1 VKKKVLIDSGHSD
14 LSSGKRSF
22 DNSFFEY
29 EFNYDVSNRIKKH
42 LARHGVDSEVLQV
55 RNKVLKEELDARVDF
70 INKSGADIVVSVHA
84 NAFGSN
90 WNDAN
95 GWEIFCY
102 KMQGE
107 SLKLAQAIQKNSIP
121 YLGLKDR
128 GIKDGS
134 EFAVVG
140 RTNPPAVLVEHGFYT
155 NISEL
160 SKLKSNEYREMCAIA
175 DTKGILEYFGIKWI
189 EEPKPEPNPVEPN
202 PTGEY
207 LYKVQVGAF
216 AKEENAIAMKD
227 KLIKAGFTA
236 MIVKVKKGE

>member
-1 VKKKVLIDSGHSD
+1 MKKKVLIDSGHSD
-14 LSSGKRSF
+14 LSGGKRSF

-160 SKLKSNEYREMCAIA
+160 AKLKSNEYREMCAIA

-189 EEPKPEPNPVEPN
+189 EEPKPEPTPVEPN

-227 KLIKAGFTA
+227 KLISAGFTA

>member
-1 VKKKVLIDSGHSD
+1 
-14 LSSGKRSF
+14 
-22 DNSFFEY
+22 
-29 EFNYDVSNRIKKH
+29 
-42 LARHGVDSEVLQV
+42 
-55 RNKVLKEELDARVDF
+55 
-70 INKSGADIVVSVHA
+70 
-84 NAFGSN
+84 
-90 WNDAN
+90 
-95 GWEIFCY
+95 
-102 KMQGE
+102 MQGE
-107 SLKLAQAIQKNSIP
+107 SLKLAKAIQKNSIP

-134 EFAVVG
+134 AFAVVG
-140 RTNPPAVLVEHGFYT
+140 RINPPAVLVEHGFYT

-160 SKLKSNEYREMCAIA
+160 AKLKSNEYREMCAIA

-189 EEPKPEPNPVEPN
+189 EEPKPEPTPVEPN

>member
-1 VKKKVLIDSGHSD
+1 MNKKVLIDSGHSP
-14 LSSGKRSF
+14 LTAGKRAF

-55 RNKVLKEELDARVDF
+55 RNTSSTNELNTRVDF

-121 YLGLKDR
+121 YLGLRDR

-134 EFAVVG
+134 AFAVVG
-140 RTNPPAVLVEHGFYT
+140 KTNPPAVLIEHGFYT
-155 NISEL
+155 NKEEVA
-160 SKLKSNEYREMCAIA
+160 KLKSDEFREMCAIA
-175 DTKGILEYFGIKWI
+175 DTKGILEYFGIAWI
-189 EEPKPEPNPVEPN
+189 EEPKPEPIPVEPE
-202 PTGEY
+202 PTSEY

-216 AKEENAIAMKD
+216 AKEENANAMKD

>member
-1 VKKKVLIDSGHSD
+1 MNKKVLIDSGHSD
-14 LSSGKRSF
+14 LTSGKRAF

-42 LARHGVDSEVLQV
+42 LARHGVDSEILQV

-70 INKSGADIVVSVHA
+70 INKSNADIVVSVHA

-107 SLKLAQAIQKNSIP
+107 SLKLAKAIQKNSIP

-134 EFAVVG
+134 AFAVVG
-140 RTNPPAVLVEHGFYT
+140 KTNPPAVLIEHGFYT
-155 NISEL
+155 NKEEVA
-160 SKLKSNEYREMCAIA
+160 KLKSDEFREMCAIA
-175 DTKGILEYFGIKWI
+175 DTKGILEYFGIEWI
-189 EEPKPEPNPVEPN
+189 EEPKPEPIPVEPK
-202 PTGEY
+202 PIGEY

-236 MIVKVKKGE
+236 MIVKVKKGK